1 MMSSRMAWRAAASP
15 SFPFLAAVLPVLVP
29 FLAGWKASCSS
40 ARAAD
45 TNSWGRCLRQRRRRW
60 AHRACWRGWD
70 ACTEC
75 TRQGVNR
82 LPGVGQAVT
91 LGVLRQCLFG
101 ATIVGAERI

>member
-60 AHRACWRGWD
+60 PTGPAGA
-70 ACTEC
+70 
-75 TRQGVNR
+75 
-82 LPGVGQAVT
+82 VGMPAQSVH
-91 LGVLRQCLFG
+91 GKV
-101 ATIVGAERI
+101 